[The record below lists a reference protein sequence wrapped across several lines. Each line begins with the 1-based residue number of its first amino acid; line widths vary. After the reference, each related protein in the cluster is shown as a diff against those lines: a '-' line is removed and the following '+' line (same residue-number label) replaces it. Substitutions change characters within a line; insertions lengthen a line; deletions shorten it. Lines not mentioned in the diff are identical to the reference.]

1 MKNQN
6 NKPVGCW
13 CNHIHVFSPPIY
25 NRLTPCPSVSV
36 CLCTCGIDVETSGGQ
51 QLQLLPIWGA
61 SFSNIVNVAR
71 STRRTLWTPTV
82 GVEVEFCFL
91 SQFSKSPR
99 KTKKFDFPFLF
110 KEKKKNEDSRR
121 ARWAMD
127 ERVHSCAFHEMRR
140 SLRCWTGRARL
151 IAHGRMR
158 PLITHTHK

>member
-82 GVEVEFCFL
+82 GVEVEFLLL

-127 ERVHSCAFHEMRR
+127 ERVHSCAFR
-140 SLRCWTGRARL
+140 
-151 IAHGRMR
+151 
-158 PLITHTHK
+158 